1 MIDAAAQGVNLPPK
15 EWWEWIVMRTR
26 NQGLLL
32 AGLMLAT
39 VAQPIRAQDAGTQ
52 DVTWA
57 PDAIPSVI
65 RPTPDTTQNAWA
77 AFARYNP
84 APSEDQHLQDRILD
98 GAIDIHAHYG
108 PDTYNRQWDV
118 FEIAARA
125 QERGMRGLV
134 IKSHWTES
142 ATVANLARR
151 YAAPGLEV
159 FGSLSLNASVG
170 GVNPMA
176 VRAFAEIDGHY
187 GKVVWMP
194 THDSEHEVLTNGDV
208 RPYVRVSQDGVLLP
222 QVFEVL
228 DLIAQYDLTL
238 ATGHVSA
245 DEMLQ
250 IMHAARERGINRII
264 VTHPGLGPQYTDPS
278 IEQLQ
283 EAAAMGGYAEVVANT
298 LYSEPS
304 RSAKIAMIRALGPEH
319 CIISSD
325 SGLVGT
331 PNHADAMVLTANIL
345 REAGFTEDE
354 LDLMFKTNP
363 ARVLGL
369 E

>member
-1 MIDAAAQGVNLPPK
+1 MK
-15 EWWEWIVMRTR
+15 EIFARV
-26 NQGLLL
+26 LL
-32 AGLMLAT
+32 AGLMTAIAPSSLT
-39 VAQPIRAQDAGTQ
+39 AQQADTQ
-52 DVTWA
+52 EVTWA

-65 RPTPDTTQNAWA
+65 RPTPDTTVNAWA

-84 APSEDQHLQDRILD
+84 APSQDQHLQDRILD
-98 GAIDIHAHYG
+98 GAIDIHAHFG

-125 QERGMRGLV
+125 QERGMRGIV

-142 ATVANLARR
+142 ATAANLARR
-151 YAAPGLEV
+151 YAAPQLEV

-170 GVNPMA
+170 GINPMA
-176 VRAFAEIDGHY
+176 VRAFAEIDGHF

-194 THDSEHEVLTNGDV
+194 THDSEHEVKVNGDA

-222 QVFEVL
+222 QVLEVL
-228 DLIAQYDLTL
+228 DLIAHYDLTL
-238 ATGHVSA
+238 ATGHVNA
-245 DEMLQ
+245 AEMLQ
-250 IMHAARERGINRII
+250 IMRAARERGITRII

-283 EAAAMGGYAEVVANT
+283 EAVAMGGYAEVVANT
-298 LYSEPS
+298 LYSETG
-304 RSAKIAMIRALGPEH
+304 RAAKIAMIRALGPEH

-331 PNHADAMVLTANIL
+331 PNHADAIVLAANIL
-345 REAGFTEDE
+345 REAGFNEDE
-354 LDLMFKTNP
+354 LDMMFKRNP
-363 ARVLGL
+363 ALVLGMAPL
-369 E
+369 